1 MANRY
6 YNQFCHSFR
15 KKLTFLEGNF
25 VVGTTG
31 SVGTTL
37 GAGVSSIA
45 RTGTGKYRITFM
57 DKYRKFLGASFVF
70 DEGTAGASG
79 IDEVAVITPQT
90 GVAAGY
96 LDIQMRNAGTAT
108 APTTATTFYFN
119 VMLDN
124 TTVLPKNE

>member
-31 SVGTTL
+31 GVGTTF
-37 GAGVSSIA
+37 GAGISSVALVS
-45 RTGTGKYRITFM
+45 TGKYRITFM
-57 DKYRKFLGASFVF
+57 DKYRKFLGASFTF
-70 DEGTAGASG
+70 DEGSAGASG
-79 IDEVAVITPQT
+79 VDEVNVIAPQT
-90 GVAAGY
+90 AVAAGY
-96 LDIQMRNAGTAT
+96 LDVQMRNAGTAA